1 MSGTTHECT
10 LSLSCSCVL
19 SPHCLQISLW
29 DTGGLEKFRSV
40 TENYFRNAQA
50 VILVFRMSSV
60 ETLDAT
66 KDWLQLAKGYA
77 AGDVLVSLW
86 GHERDD
92 EVVLS
97 EDDVDRVTDEI
108 MKGFAS
114 ANDIQEEMLFVVNA
128 KTGKNVNESFGKLIE
143 CLHCQLQAR
152 GLSPSPDNGQTRSFK
167 LPSGCVPS
175 ACGVNELDSMAGV
188 HEVDRGSQSSNRDQG
203 GCVLKRC

>member
-1 MSGTTHECT
+1 M
-10 LSLSCSCVL
+10 
-19 SPHCLQISLW
+19 
-29 DTGGLEKFRSV
+29 

-60 ETLDAT
+60 ETLEAT

-97 EDDVDRVTDEI
+97 EDNVDRVTDEI

-114 ANDIQEEMLFVVNA
+114 ANDIHEEMVFVVNA
-128 KTGKNVNESFGKLIE
+128 KTGKNVNESFGKVIE
-143 CLHCQLQAR
+143 CLHCQLQSR

-167 LPSGCVPS
+167 LTSGCPPS
-175 ACGVNELDSMAGV
+175 ACGVNEVDSMTGV
-188 HEVDRGSQSSNRDQG
+188 HESDQGSQTSNRDQG
-203 GCVLKRC
+203 GCALKRC